1 MKQKNQA
8 NQEHNIAGRV
18 ANYFVDSKLTILIIL
33 VALLTGGMAIL
44 STPREENPQIVV
56 PAANIIVSKPGA
68 SPEEIQQLIV
78 KPLEAIL
85 QGLKGVEHTY
95 GMAMDSMGV
104 VSVQFAVGQN
114 MEDSLVKLYDRI
126 MSNIDRLP
134 PGTRQPLVK
143 PVDVDDVPIL
153 TISLSSASLDDR
165 RLRAIANDALEHL
178 RRVEGVSVTFIHG
191 GRPRQISVL
200 LDLDR
205 MRRYSVT
212 LLEIRRAL
220 EATNVDIPS
229 GTLVNRNT
237 VSTVSAGGMLR
248 TADDVANLVVA
259 LHAHRPVYLKNVA
272 AISDGAGE
280 IERVHRIGYGPAY
293 HGERPAD
300 FETGAVSIALAKRG
314 GTNAVTVSNA
324 VVETLDRL
332 RGGII
337 PDAVTVNVTR
347 NDGQRANDAVNT
359 LIEHLAIAIGTVV
372 LLLIAFLGWRAASIV
387 TITIPLI
394 LFITLAVG
402 MAAGQSINRITLFAL
417 ILSLGLLVDDSI
429 VVIENIY
436 RHYAKKGVD
445 QLRSAVQA
453 VNEIGKPTNL
463 ATFTV
468 ILAFLPMFWVTGMM
482 GPYMAPIPFNV
493 PVAMLV
499 SLAIAYTVAP
509 WAALRWL
516 KGKNLAHDAHAHE
529 HMPGWLE
536 RHYVRLFTRL
546 LDEPA
551 ARKRFFIGV
560 SAALA
565 IVMLMPAVSLV
576 QFKMLPKNNT
586 NTFNITVDMPEGT
599 ALEET
604 DRVVRQVG
612 DIVRQHPQVV
622 TYESTVGEPGV
633 IDFNGLLRGAGL
645 KRGPNVGEVRVN
657 LRDKH
662 DRWTSSITI
671 ALELRKPL
679 AQLAQDTGADIKLV
693 EDPPGPPV
701 RATILAELYGPDD
714 VQGST
719 GAAGDRTSGAAY
731 QQLLKIAKE
740 LRAEVFAKTGD
751 VVDIDDS
758 STADVTEYRINVNR
772 EKASLA
778 GILPAQ
784 VAEILQAFLAGYNVG
799 TVHIEQEKEPVPI
812 RFQIPVADRIEPADL
827 RKIFFVNPQG
837 VRVSLTDIADIVKVT
852 APKPIL
858 HKDQRP
864 VVYVTGE
871 LATSSQVYAVLKM
884 WNYLRNHELPGGV
897 KLTQYFMAD
906 PETATAPTHMKGRTS
921 EASRVSDSARG
932 PRLDPIGDTLGYSLR
947 WDGEMRL
954 TLDVFRDLGA
964 AFMVALVLIYL
975 VLVGYYRSFA
985 TPMIVMGAI
994 PLTLIGVLPG
1004 HAILGQYFTATSMI
1018 GVIALAGIV
1027 VRNSLLLID
1036 FILDFRREGHELREA
1051 VIQAGATRMRP
1062 ILLTAFAIILG
1073 TFIMV
1078 FDPVFGGLAVSLIFG
1093 TFASTVLTLF
1103 VIPLVYYL
1111 YEQHQHHKA

>member
-1 MKQKNQA
+1 MAKKNPEPTA
-8 NQEHNIAGRV
+8 TPMNIAGRI
-18 ANYFVDSKLTILIIL
+18 ANYFVDSKLTLLIIF
-33 VALLTGGMAIL
+33 VALLAGSMAIL
-44 STPREENPQIVV
+44 NTPREENPQIVV

-68 SPEEIQQLIV
+68 SPDEIQQLIV

-95 GMAMDSMGV
+95 GMAMDSVGV

-114 MEDSLVKLYDRI
+114 KEDSLVKLYDRI
-126 MSNIDRLP
+126 MSNIDRMP

-191 GRPRQISVL
+191 GRPRQISVQ

-205 MRRYSVT
+205 MRQFSVT

-229 GTLVNRNT
+229 GTLVNRNM
-237 VSTVSAGGMLR
+237 VSSVSAGGMLR
-248 TADDVANLVVA
+248 TADDVGNLVVA

-300 FETGAVSIALAKRG
+300 IETGAVSIALAKRSG
-314 GTNAVTVSNA
+314 VNAVTVSNA
-324 VVETLDRL
+324 VVETLDGL
-332 RGGII
+332 RGKII
-337 PDAVTVNVTR
+337 PDAVRVNVTR

-402 MAAGQSINRITLFAL
+402 MVAGQSINRITLFAL

-436 RHYAKKGVD
+436 RHYAKKGED
-445 QLRSAVQA
+445 YLKSAVQA

-560 SAALA
+560 IAALA
-565 IVMLMPAVSLV
+565 VVLLMPAVSLV

-604 DRVVRQVG
+604 DRVVRRVG

-633 IDFNGLLRGAGL
+633 VDFNGLLRGAGL

-657 LRDKH
+657 LHDKH
-662 DRWTSSITI
+662 DRWTSSISI

-679 AQLAQDTGADIKLV
+679 AQLAIETGADIKLV

-701 RATILAELYGPDD
+701 RATILAELYGPD
-714 VQGST
+714 
-719 GAAGDRTSGAAY
+719 Y
-731 QQLLKIAKE
+731 KQLLKIAKE
-740 LRAEVFAKTGD
+740 LRAEVFAKTAD

-758 STADVTEYRINVNR
+758 STADVIEYRINVNR

-784 VAEILQAFLAGYNVG
+784 VAETLQAFLAGYNVG

-812 RFQIPVADRIEPADL
+812 RFQIPVADRVEPSDL

-837 VRVSLTDIADIVKVT
+837 VRVSLADIADIVKVN

-871 LATSSQVYAVLKM
+871 LATTSQVYAVLKM
-884 WNYLRNHELPGGV
+884 WNYLRSHKLPGGV

-906 PETATAPTHMKGRTS
+906 P
-921 EASRVSDSARG
+921 
-932 PRLDPIGDTLGYSLR
+932 DTLGYSLR

-985 TPMIVMGAI
+985 TPLIVMGAI

-1004 HAILGQYFTATSMI
+1004 HALLGQYFTATSMI

-1103 VIPLVYYL
+1103 VIPLVYFL
-1111 YEQHQHHKA
+1111 WARRDQVKTTS

>member
-1 MKQKNQA
+1 MAKKNPEPTA
-8 NQEHNIAGRV
+8 TPMNIAGRI
-18 ANYFVDSKLTILIIL
+18 ANYFVDSKLTLLIIF
-33 VALLTGGMAIL
+33 VALLAGSMAIL
-44 STPREENPQIVV
+44 NTPREENPQIVV

-68 SPEEIQQLIV
+68 SPDEIQQLIV

-95 GMAMDSMGV
+95 GMAMDSVGV

-114 MEDSLVKLYDRI
+114 KEDSLVKLYDRI
-126 MSNIDRLP
+126 MSNIDRMP

-191 GRPRQISVL
+191 GRPRQISVQ

-205 MRRYSVT
+205 MRQFSVT

-229 GTLVNRNT
+229 GTLVNRNM
-237 VSTVSAGGMLR
+237 VSSVSAGGMLR
-248 TADDVANLVVA
+248 TADDVGNLVVA

-300 FETGAVSIALAKRG
+300 IETGAVSIALAKRSG
-314 GTNAVTVSNA
+314 VNAVTVSNA
-324 VVETLDRL
+324 VVETLDGL
-332 RGGII
+332 RGKII
-337 PDAVTVNVTR
+337 PDAVRVNVTR

-402 MAAGQSINRITLFAL
+402 MVAGQSINRITLFAL

-436 RHYAKKGVD
+436 RHYAKKGED
-445 QLRSAVQA
+445 YLKSAVQA

-560 SAALA
+560 IAALA
-565 IVMLMPAVSLV
+565 VVLLMPAVSLV

-604 DRVVRQVG
+604 DRVVRRVG

-633 IDFNGLLRGAGL
+633 VDFNGLLRGAGL

-662 DRWTSSITI
+662 DRWTSSISI

-679 AQLAQDTGADIKLV
+679 AQLAIETGADIKLV

-701 RATILAELYGPDD
+701 RATILAELYGPD
-714 VQGST
+714 
-719 GAAGDRTSGAAY
+719 Y
-731 QQLLKIAKE
+731 KQLLKIAKE
-740 LRAEVFAKTGD
+740 LRAEVFAKTAD

-758 STADVTEYRINVNR
+758 STADVIEYRINVNR

-784 VAEILQAFLAGYNVG
+784 VAETLQAFLAGYNVG

-812 RFQIPVADRIEPADL
+812 RFQIPVADRVEPSDL

-837 VRVSLTDIADIVKVT
+837 VRVSLADIADIVKVN

-871 LATSSQVYAVLKM
+871 LATTSQVYAVLKM
-884 WNYLRNHELPGGV
+884 WNYLRSHKLPGGV

-906 PETATAPTHMKGRTS
+906 P
-921 EASRVSDSARG
+921 
-932 PRLDPIGDTLGYSLR
+932 DTLGYSLR

-985 TPMIVMGAI
+985 TPLIVMGAI

-1004 HAILGQYFTATSMI
+1004 HALLGQYFTATSMI

-1103 VIPLVYYL
+1103 VIPLVYFL
-1111 YEQHQHHKA
+1111 WARRDQVKTTS

>member
-1 MKQKNQA
+1 MASKQQVPKA
-8 NQEHNIAGRV
+8 SDLNIAGRI
-18 ANYFVDSKLTILIIL
+18 ANYFVDSKLTILIVL
-33 VALLTGGMAIL
+33 VAVLAGIMAVL
-44 STPREENPQIVV
+44 NTPREENPQIVV

-68 SPEEIQQLIV
+68 SPEEVQQLIV

-114 MEDSLVKLYDRI
+114 KEDSLVKLYDRI
-126 MSNIDRLP
+126 MSNIDRMP

-153 TISLSSASLDDR
+153 TISLSSNAMDDR
-165 RLRAIANDALEHL
+165 RLRAIANNALEHL

-191 GRPRQISVL
+191 GRARQINVL

-205 MRRYSVT
+205 MRQYSVT
-212 LLEIRRAL
+212 LLDIRRVL

-237 VSTVSAGGMLR
+237 VSTVSAGGMLN
-248 TADDVANLVVA
+248 TAEDVGNLVVA

-272 AISDGAGE
+272 SISDGPGE
-280 IERVHRIGYGPAY
+280 IERTHRIGYGPAY
-293 HGERPAD
+293 SGEQPAD
-300 FETGAVSIALAKRG
+300 LETGAVTIALAKRSG
-314 GTNAVTVSNA
+314 MNAVA
-324 VVETLDRL
+324 VADNVVHELERIRTK
-332 RGGII
+332 II
-337 PDAVTVNVTR
+337 PDAVRINITR

-372 LLLIAFLGWRAASIV
+372 LLLVIFLGWRAASIV

-402 MAAGQSINRITLFAL
+402 MIAGQSINRITLFAL

-445 QLRSAVQA
+445 HLKSAVQA

-468 ILAFLPMFWVTGMM
+468 ILAFLPMLWVTGMM
-482 GPYMAPIPFNV
+482 GPYMQPIPFNV

-509 WAALRWL
+509 WAAYRWL
-516 KGKNLAHDAHAHE
+516 KGKNLAHEAHAHE

-536 RHYVRLFTRL
+536 RNYVRLFTRL
-546 LDEPA
+546 LDEPV

-560 SAALA
+560 LAVLA
-565 IVMLMPAVSLV
+565 IVLLMPAVSLV

-604 DRVVRQVG
+604 DRVVRRVG
-612 DIVRQHPQVV
+612 DIVRQHPQVE

-633 IDFNGLLRGAGL
+633 VDFNGLLRGAGL
-645 KRGPNVGEVRVN
+645 KRGPNIGEVRVN
-657 LRDKH
+657 LRNKH
-662 DRWTSSITI
+662 DRWTSSIAI

-679 AQLAQDTGADIKLV
+679 AQLAQESGADIKLV

-701 RATILAELYGPDD
+701 RATILAELYGPD
-714 VQGST
+714 
-719 GAAGDRTSGAAY
+719 Y
-731 QQLLKIAKE
+731 KQLLKIAKA
-740 LRAEVFAKTGD
+740 LRAEVFSKTAD

-758 STADVTEYRINVNR
+758 STADVTEYHIHVNR
-772 EKASLA
+772 EKAALS

-784 VAEILQAFLAGYNVG
+784 VAETLRAFLAGYDAG
-799 TVHIEQEKEPVPI
+799 AVHIEQETEPVSI
-812 RFQIPVADRIEPADL
+812 RLQIPVADRVEPSDL

-837 VRVSLTDIADIVKVT
+837 ARVQLTDIAEIIK
-852 APKPIL
+852 APAAKPIL

-871 LATSSQVYAVLKM
+871 LATTSQVYAVMKM
-884 WNYLRNHELPGGV
+884 WSYLRSHELPDGV

-906 PETATAPTHMKGRTS
+906 P
-921 EASRVSDSARG
+921 
-932 PRLDPIGDTLGYSLR
+932 DTLGYSLR

-1004 HAILGQYFTATSMI
+1004 HALLGQYFTATSMI

-1036 FILDFRREGHELREA
+1036 FILDFQREGHELREA

-1111 YEQHQHHKA
+1111 YEQRQHHKH

>member
-1 MKQKNQA
+1 MATKQQVPKATEQ
-8 NQEHNIAGRV
+8 NIAGRI
-18 ANYFVDSKLTILIIL
+18 ANYFVDSKLTILIVL
-33 VALLTGGMAIL
+33 VAILAGGMAVL

-68 SPEEIQQLIV
+68 SPEEVQQLIV

-114 MEDSLVKLYDRI
+114 KEDSLVKLYDRI
-126 MSNIDRLP
+126 MSNIDRMP
-134 PGTRQPLVK
+134 PGTRQPLIK

-153 TISLSSASLDDR
+153 TISLSSNAMDDR
-165 RLRAIANDALEHL
+165 RLRAIANVALEHL

-191 GRPRQISVL
+191 GRARQINVL

-205 MRRYSVT
+205 LRQYSVT
-212 LLEIRRAL
+212 LLDIRHAL

-237 VSTVSAGGMLR
+237 VSTVSAGGMLN
-248 TADDVANLVVA
+248 TAEDVGNLVVA

-272 AISDGAGE
+272 SISDGPGE
-280 IERVHRIGYGPAY
+280 IEHVHRIGYGPAY
-293 HGERPAD
+293 SGEHPAD
-300 FETGAVSIALAKRG
+300 LEAGAVTIALAKRSG
-314 GTNAVTVSNA
+314 INAVA
-324 VVETLDRL
+324 VADNVVQELERIRTK
-332 RGGII
+332 II
-337 PDAVTVNVTR
+337 PDTVKINITR

-372 LLLIAFLGWRAASIV
+372 LLLVVFLGWRAASIV

-402 MAAGQSINRITLFAL
+402 MIAGQSINRITLFAL

-445 QLRSAVQA
+445 HLKSAVQA

-468 ILAFLPMFWVTGMM
+468 ILAFLPMLWVTGMM
-482 GPYMAPIPFNV
+482 GPYMQPIPFNV

-509 WAALRWL
+509 WAAYRWL
-516 KGKNLAHDAHAHE
+516 KGKNLAHEAHAHE
-529 HMPGWLE
+529 HVPGWLE
-536 RHYVRLFTRL
+536 RNYVRLFTRL
-546 LDEPA
+546 LDEPV

-560 SAALA
+560 LAVLA
-565 IVMLMPAVSLV
+565 IVLLMPAVSLV

-604 DRVVRQVG
+604 DRVVRRVG
-612 DIVRQHPQVV
+612 DIVRANPQVV
-622 TYESTVGEPGV
+622 NYESTVGEPGV
-633 IDFNGLLRGAGL
+633 VDFNGLLRGAGL

-662 DRWTSSITI
+662 DRWTSSIAI

-679 AQLAQDTGADIKLV
+679 AQLAQETGADIKLV

-701 RATILAELYGPDD
+701 RATILAELYGPD
-714 VQGST
+714 
-719 GAAGDRTSGAAY
+719 Y
-731 QQLLKIAKE
+731 KQLLKIAKD
-740 LRAEVFAKTGD
+740 LRTEVFAKTAD

-758 STADVTEYRINVNR
+758 SIADVTEYHIHVNR
-772 EKASLA
+772 EKAALS

-784 VAEILQAFLAGYNVG
+784 VAETLRAFLAGYDAG
-799 TVHIEQEKEPVPI
+799 AVHIEQETEPVSI
-812 RFQIPVADRIEPADL
+812 RLQIPVADRVEPSDL
-827 RKIFFVNPQG
+827 RKIYFVNPQG
-837 VRVSLTDIADIVKVT
+837 VRVRLTDIVDIIKGP
-852 APKPIL
+852 AAKPIL

-871 LATSSQVYAVLKM
+871 LATTSQVYAVLKM
-884 WNYLRNHELPGGV
+884 WSYLRSHELPGGV

-906 PETATAPTHMKGRTS
+906 P
-921 EASRVSDSARG
+921 
-932 PRLDPIGDTLGYSLR
+932 DTLGYSLR

-1004 HAILGQYFTATSMI
+1004 HALLGQYFTATSMI

-1103 VIPLVYYL
+1103 LIPLVYYL
-1111 YEQHQHHKA
+1111 YEQRQHHTQ

>member
-1 MKQKNQA
+1 MKKPN
-8 NQEHNIAGRV
+8 NQELNIAGRI
-18 ANYFVDSKLTILIIL
+18 ANYFVDSKLTLLIIL
-33 VALLTGGMAIL
+33 VALLAGIMAIYN
-44 STPREENPQIVV
+44 TPREENPRIVV

-68 SPEEIQQLIV
+68 SPQEIQQLIV

-95 GMAMDSMGV
+95 GTAMDSVGI
-104 VSVQFAVGQN
+104 VSVQFHVGQN
-114 MEDSLVKLYDRI
+114 KEDSLVKLYDRI
-126 MSNIDRLP
+126 MSNIDRMP
-134 PGTRQPLVK
+134 PGTRQPLIK

-153 TISLSSASLDDR
+153 TISLSSSTLDDR

-178 RRVEGVSVTFIHG
+178 RRVEGISVTFIHG
-191 GRPRQISVL
+191 GRPRQINVK

-205 MRRYSVT
+205 MRQYSVT
-212 LLEIRRAL
+212 LLDIRRAL

-229 GTLVNRNT
+229 GTLVNSNI
-237 VSTVSAGGMLR
+237 VSSVSAGGMLR
-248 TADDVANLVVA
+248 TAEDVGNLVVA
-259 LHAHRPVYLKNVA
+259 LHQHRPVYLKTIA
-272 AISDGAGE
+272 AISDGPGE

-293 HGERPAD
+293 TGERPVD
-300 FETGAVSIALAKRG
+300 LETGAVTIALAKRS
-314 GTNAVTVSNA
+314 GTNAVTVADNVIKELERIRA
-324 VVETLDRL
+324 KV
-332 RGGII
+332 I
-337 PDAVTVNVTR
+337 PDSVKINITR

-359 LIEHLAIAIGTVV
+359 LMEHLSIAIGTVV

-394 LFITLAVG
+394 LFVTLAVG
-402 MAAGQSINRITLFAL
+402 MVAGQSINRITLFAL

-436 RHYAKKGVD
+436 RHYARKGVD
-445 QLRSAVQA
+445 ALNGAVQA

-468 ILAFLPMFWVTGMM
+468 ILAFLPMLWVTGMM
-482 GPYMAPIPFNV
+482 GPYMGPIPFNV

-516 KGKNLAHDAHAHE
+516 QGKKLQPHE
-529 HMPGWLE
+529 HTPGWLE

-546 LDEPA
+546 LDESKARRRFMLGVLAVLVLVMLLPA
-551 ARKRFFIGV
+551 A
-560 SAALA
+560 
-565 IVMLMPAVSLV
+565 SLV

-586 NTFNITVDMPEGT
+586 NTFNVTVDMPDGT
-599 ALEET
+599 ALEQT
-604 DRVVRQVG
+604 DRVVRAVG
-612 DIVRQHPQVV
+612 DILREHPQVV
-622 TYESTVGEPGV
+622 SYESTVGEPGV

-662 DRWTSSITI
+662 DRWTSSIDVV
-671 ALELRKPL
+671 LELREPIAKL
-679 AQLAQDTGADIKLV
+679 ARETGADIKLV

-701 RATILAELYGPDD
+701 RATILAELYGPD
-714 VQGST
+714 
-719 GAAGDRTSGAAY
+719 Y
-731 QQLLKIAKE
+731 QQLLAIAKS
-740 LRAEVFAKTGD
+740 LRTEVFAKTGD

-758 STADVTEYRINVNR
+758 SSADVTEYRIKVNR
-772 EKASLA
+772 EKASLS

-784 VAEILQAFLAGYNVG
+784 VAETLQAFLAGYNVG
-799 TVHIEQEKEPVPI
+799 TVHIEHEKEPVPI
-812 RFQIPVADRIEPADL
+812 RFQIPTADRVEAADL

-837 VRVSLTDIADIVKVT
+837 VRVPLTDIADIVKVK

-871 LATSSQVYAVLKM
+871 LATSSQVYAVLNM
-884 WNYLRNHELPGGV
+884 WNYLRKHELPGGV

-906 PETATAPTHMKGRTS
+906 P
-921 EASRVSDSARG
+921 
-932 PRLDPIGDTLGYSLR
+932 DTLGYSLR

-964 AFMVALVLIYL
+964 AFMVAIVLIYL

-985 TPMIVMGAI
+985 IPLIVMGAI

-1004 HAILGQYFTATSMI
+1004 HALLGQYFTATSMI

-1036 FILDFRREGHELREA
+1036 FILDFRREGNELREA

-1073 TFIMV
+1073 TFIMI

-1103 VIPLVYYL
+1103 VIPLAYFL
-1111 YEQHQHHKA
+1111 YERRQ